1 MPEARA
7 RVPRSVPRRGLCAAA
22 VAAVLLAGTAGCG
35 TRDGVD
41 PASSSSAS
49 ASASAAVSAT
59 AAAVATEAAASGATP
74 SPTASTPATASATAS
89 AATASTA
96 PTTRAPATQPPAP
109 TRLTVAVNTRGGRLA
124 LVRGG
129 AAQEFTVTL
138 RNGNS
143 ADYRHLLVA
152 LQMEM
157 LVGEPGDRAGSGPGF
172 LLERFDPA
180 SGTWRSAELRVAN
193 DAKPLALFTGGGPL
207 ARGAVRTER
216 YRLRATAGGPT
227 GSSPVVVSFIETDTD
242 REAAAHVLLGH
253 STR

>member
-74 SPTASTPATASATAS
+74 SPTASTPATAGATAS
-89 AATASTA
+89 AATASAA

-227 GSSPVVVSFIETDTD
+227 GSSPVVVSFIDTDAD

>member
-49 ASASAAVSAT
+49 ASAAVSAT
-59 AAAVATEAAASGATP
+59 AAAVATEATASGATP

-89 AATASTA
+89 AA

-193 DAKPLALFTGGGPL
+193 DAKPLSLFTGGGPL
-207 ARGAVRTER
+207 AREAVRTER

-227 GSSPVVVSFIETDTD
+227 GSSPVVVSFIDTDAD